1 MKSLWWEQERRGLW
15 WYLVAD
21 STDTGGD
28 VANQL
33 APAITLSEL
42 WSLRKVPAMRTCL
55 PACAAAEVLDRWSRK
70 HLAARRER
78 DSRHARGQCA
88 VTSRHPPLDTLIHIE
103 FAVLRHGLWREA
115 CRCEGVLDEFVIP
128 RIRSRLIGRFQSI
141 QFSLPTR
148 LPEDAAY
155 VVAAVLGRSHVSQ
168 NPLAALGHWHRCRRR
183 TAGCNANYALGR
195 HGGIVIKPR
204 KEACRPT
211 ASVED
216 ANSCARDASGPLA
229 SGAAG
234 TGAGVCAARR
244 C

>member
-1 MKSLWWEQERRGLW
+1 M
-15 WYLVAD
+15 VAG

-28 VANQL
+28 VENQL

-168 NPLAALGHWHRCRRR
+168 NPLAARGGSGCWRRCGRGQGWCC
-183 TAGCNANYALGR
+183 AGA
-195 HGGIVIKPR
+195 VI
-204 KEACRPT
+204 
-211 ASVED
+211 SF
-216 ANSCARDASGPLA
+216 
-229 SGAAG
+229 
-234 TGAGVCAARR
+234 AGVREKRR
-244 C
+244 ETKEEASKGDAMSHF